1 MNTPNIGSKSK
12 KTLFSRTLD
21 GIEMVGNKLPHPATL
36 FALLG
41 LLVILLSGFLDL
53 FHLSAR
59 HPGTNEDIKAVSLM
73 NGDGLRRI
81 VVNLVKNFTGFAPLG
96 TVLVALLGIGIA
108 EASGLINAGLRALV
122 LTAPKKLLTMVVVFA
137 GVMSNAASEAGYVIL
152 IPLAALLFQAFGRHP
167 LAGLAAAFAG
177 VSGGY
182 SANLLLGTVDPL
194 LAGLTTESARIII
207 PEYSVNPAANYY
219 FMFVSTFLLTAVGTF
234 VTEKIVEPR
243 LMRDGLGEGGPS
255 QVEALTPLEKKGMR
269 AAAVA
274 VALLAILLLLAVV
287 PENGVLRDPKTFS
300 VLDSPFLHG
309 IVAILFVLAFVP
321 GVVYGLVTGSFR
333 NDSDV
338 VNGMGK
344 AMSTLG
350 TYIVLVFFAA
360 QFVAFFNWTNI
371 GLIIAI
377 TGADFLKSIGLVGIP
392 LFVAFILVSAFIN
405 LFMGSASA
413 KWAIMAPVF
422 VPMFMLLGYTPEL
435 TQCAY
440 RIGDSCT
447 NIVTPM
453 MSYFALIVAFAQKYK
468 ADAGIGTIIATMMPY
483 SLFFLVSWSIL
494 LIIWMM
500 IGLPV
505 GPGAGLWLK

>member
-1 MNTPNIGSKSK
+1 MNKTDTAASPK
-12 KTLFSRTLD
+12 KNLFSRILD
-21 GIEMVGNKLPHPATL
+21 NIEVVGNKLPHPATL
-36 FALLG
+36 FALLAF
-41 LLVILLSGFLDL
+41 LVVVLSGLLDL
-53 FHLSAR
+53 FHLTAR
-59 HPGTNEDIKAVSLM
+59 HPGTGEEIKAVSLM
-73 NGDGLRRI
+73 SSDGLRRI
-81 VVNLVKNFTGFAPLG
+81 VINLVKNFTGFAPLG

-108 EASGLINAGLRALV
+108 ESSGLISACLRALV
-122 LTAPKKLLTMVVVFA
+122 LSAPKKLLTMVVVFA

-152 IPLAALLFQAFGRHP
+152 IPLAAVLFQAFGRHP

-194 LAGLTTESARIII
+194 LAGLTTESAKIII
-207 PEYSVNPAANYY
+207 PGYSVNPAANYY
-219 FMFVSTFLLTAVGTF
+219 FMVASTFLLTAVGTF

-243 LMRDGLGEGGPS
+243 LMRNGMGDGGAT
-255 QVEALTPLEKKGMR
+255 QVEALNPLEKKGMR
-269 AAAVA
+269 AAGITI
-274 VALLAILLLLAVV
+274 ALLVILLLLAVI
-287 PENGVLRDPKTFS
+287 PGDGILRDPKTFS

-321 GVVYGLVTGSFR
+321 GVVYGLVTGSFK
-333 NDSDV
+333 NDSDI

-371 GLIIAI
+371 GLIVAI
-377 TGADFLKSIGLVGIP
+377 TGADFLKGIGLVGIP
-392 LFVAFILVSAFIN
+392 LFIAFILVSAFIN

-468 ADAGIGTIIATMMPY
+468 PDSGIGTIIATMMPY
-483 SLFFLVSWSIL
+483 SLFFIVSWSIL
-494 LIIWMM
+494 LIVWML

-505 GPGAGLWLK
+505 GPGADLYLK

>member
-1 MNTPNIGSKSK
+1 MNQAKEKSI
-12 KTLFSRTLD
+12 FSRSLD
-21 GIEMVGNKLPHPATL
+21 WIEIIGNKLPHPATL

-41 LLVILLSGFLDL
+41 LLVILFSGLLDL

-59 HPGTNEDIKAVSLM
+59 HPGTGEEIRAISLM

-81 VVNLVKNFTGFAPLG
+81 VVNLVRNFTGFAPLG

-108 EASGLINAGLRALV
+108 EASGLINASLRALV
-122 LTAPKKLLTMVVVFA
+122 LSAPRKLLTMVVVFA
-137 GVMSNAASEAGYVIL
+137 GVLSNAASEAGYVIL

-182 SANLLLGTVDPL
+182 SANLLLGTIDPL
-194 LAGLTTESARIII
+194 LAGLTTESAKILI
-207 PEYSVNPAANYY
+207 PDYSVNPAANYY
-219 FMFVSTFLLTAVGTF
+219 FMVASTFLITAVGTL

-243 LMRDGLGEGGPS
+243 LLRQGWS
-255 QVEALTPLEKKGMR
+255 QTTSVEVEALSTLEKKGMR
-269 AAAVA
+269 AAGITVA
-274 VALLAILLLLAVV
+274 FLMILLLLAVV
-287 PENGVLRDPKTFS
+287 PEDGVLRDPKTFS
-300 VLDSPFLHG
+300 ILDSPFLHG
-309 IVAILFVLAFVP
+309 IVAILFVIAFVP
-321 GVVYGLVTGSFR
+321 GVVYGIVTGSFKS
-333 NDSDV
+333 DADV

-371 GLIIAI
+371 GLIVAI

-392 LFVAFILVSAFIN
+392 LIVAFILVCAFIN

-422 VPMFMLLGYTPEL
+422 VPMFMLLGYSPEL

-447 NIVTPM
+447 NIITPM

-468 ADAGIGTIIATMMPY
+468 PDSGIGTIIATMMPY
-483 SLFFLVSWSIL
+483 SVLFLLTWSSFLIL
-494 LIIWMM
+494 WML

-505 GPGAGLWLK
+505 GPGAGLYLK